1 MISIPIAFFGVFSR
15 PSLALLYEF
24 EWQFTI
30 LLKENAALFVGN
42 VRGELVCI
50 PSLFMGLT

>member
-1 MISIPIAFFGVFSR
+1 MISIAIAFFGVFSR